1 MVTNFGQ
8 QVVHGRV
15 RKLDEDAPV
24 LAQAFTTGVDRGSF
38 EATRIGFKVAK
49 VNEVDGFDVTVSLYE
64 ARGTGRPRT
73 KIADLVRSNSITEFR
88 RNYWEVPDGIIL
100 EPDTSYVVV
109 VRCDLGATAA
119 EMCNGDEYIRFRAV
133 EDNDEDD
140 VDHGVDEGLFDGWSI
155 ANNGFGGV
163 WGGLSGDNASHA
175 MAVKGYSARIPYILD
190 NGVTVTSTPG
200 DGGDTYSYG
209 ETIEITVRLS
219 RAILVDFD
227 PIVIEND
234 FGIEITHD
242 SPLYPDIA
250 PSLRFSLGDPGA
262 AQDRYAHYASG
273 NYTNT
278 LKFHYIV
285 TSGDMDT
292 DGIEIPAGDDAFGH
306 NLPRAFQ
313 GDTTRVIANLE
324 FPALGIQ
331 TDHKVDSTPKI
342 DTVNLSEPIRITSVP
357 AIGTTYRN
365 REVVEVTVT
374 FDQPVL
380 VTPPVKARIG
390 IDGGSGGKW
399 RGAAYSHGSGTESVA
414 FRYVVTEE
422 DIDTDGIEIL
432 PNVLAQ
438 GGDPH
443 HVDGV
448 QGAGDITSIRGSLAI
463 DLASAG
469 VPDDSNHKVDGSM
482 TNPHVEVSPVQ
493 LVVDEGDSAGA
504 SYMVWLTEEPSGS
517 VTVTVD
523 GLSGTD
529 VSVDSASLTFTTA
542 DWSTRQTV
550 TVTADQDDDAED
562 DEVTLTHTVAGGGYG
577 SATATDVTVTVRDND
592 TQGVTT
598 SMMALTVPEGGTAT
612 YTVVLNAEP
621 ASDVTV
627 IVTGGSGDVSIDGAI
642 AGDRV
647 LTFTSV
653 NWNVPQTVTVRAAED
668 GDAVA
673 DDPVTLINALAGG
686 GSVAVT
692 VMVTENDTTS
702 VSVAPTDLRVN
713 EGTSDTYT
721 VVLTALPT
729 GNVTVTVSGASGD
742 VMVDRTS
749 LTFTPVTWQTAQ
761 TVTVTAAQDAD
772 EVNDTVTLTHAVAGG
787 GYDGVVVSDV
797 EVTVEDDER
806 GVTVSET
813 ALTVAEGDAAGSSY
827 TVVLATQPTG
837 DVTVTVGGHSGTHVS
852 VSSAILTFTPAMWQT
867 AQTVTVTAG
876 QDPDGLNDTVT
887 LTHSV
892 SGGGYDGADVASVEV
907 TVEDDD
913 RGVVVS
919 ETELT
924 VTEGDATGSSYTV
937 VLAAQPTG
945 DVTVT
950 VGGHSGTDVSVSS
963 VSLTFSTTT
972 WETTQTVTVTAAQD
986 ADGVNDSVTLT
997 HAVAGGGYD
1006 GVVVASVEVTVEDDE
1021 RGVVVS
1027 ETELTVTEGDATGS
1041 SYTLVLSAQ
1050 PTGDV
1055 TVTVDGHSGTHV
1067 SVSSAILTFTP
1078 AMWQTA
1084 QTVTVTAGQDP
1095 DGLNDTVTLT
1105 HSVSGG
1111 GYDGVDVASVEVTV
1125 EDDDR
1130 GVVVSETELTV
1141 TEGDAT
1147 GSSYTV
1153 VLAAQPT
1160 GDVTVTVGGHSGT
1173 DVSVSSVSL
1182 TFSTTT
1188 WETAQTVT
1196 VTAAQ
1201 DADGVNDSVTLTH
1214 AVAGGGYDGVVVAS
1228 VEVTVEDDERGVV
1241 VSETELTVT
1250 EGDATGS
1257 SYTVVL
1263 SAQPTGDVTV
1273 TVDGHSGTHV
1283 SVSSAILT
1291 FTPAMWQTAQTV
1303 TVTAGQDPDGLNDT
1317 VTLTHSVSG
1326 GGYDGV
1332 DVASVEVTVADDDR
1346 GVVVS
1351 ETELTVTEGDATGSS
1366 YTVVLAAQPTG
1377 DVTVTVGG
1385 HSGTDVSVSSVSLT
1399 FSTTTWETAQTVTVT
1414 AAQDA
1419 DGVNDSVTLTH
1430 AVAGG
1435 GYDGVVVASVE
1446 VTVEDDERGV
1456 VVSETGLTVTEGD
1469 ATGSSYTVVLSA
1481 QPTGDVTVTVDGH
1494 SGTHVSVSSAIL
1506 TFTPA
1511 MWQTAQTVTVTAGQD
1526 PDGLNDTVTLTHS
1539 VSGGGYDGVDVASVE
1554 VTVED
1559 DDRGV
1564 VVSETELTV
1573 TEGDATGSSYT
1584 VVLAAQPTGDVTV
1597 TVGGH
1602 SGTHVSVSSAI
1613 LTFTPA
1619 MWQTAQTVT
1628 VTAGQD
1634 PDGLN
1639 DTVTLTHSVSGGGYD
1654 GVDVA
1659 SVEVTVEDDD
1669 RGVVVSETELTVTE
1683 GDATGSSYT
1692 LVLSAQPTGDVTVTV
1707 GGHSGTDVLVSS
1719 VSLTFSTTTWQTEQ
1733 TVTVTAEQDLD
1744 ALSDTVTL
1752 THAIAG
1758 GGYDG
1763 VDVASVEVTVADD
1776 ERGVVV
1782 SGTVLTG
1789 LTVTEGDATGS
1800 SYTLVLSAQP
1810 TGDVTVTVGG
1820 YSGTDVSVSSASL
1833 TFSTASWPTQQTVTV
1848 TAGQDLDAWNDTVT
1862 LTHAVSGGGY
1872 DDVVAA
1878 SVEVTVEDDDRG
1890 VVVSETELTVT
1901 EGDAA
1906 GSSYTVVLSAE
1917 PTGDVTVTV
1926 GGHSGTDVLVS
1937 SASLTFAA
1945 VTWNTAQT
1953 VTVTAG
1959 HDADASNDTVTLTHA
1974 VTGGGY
1980 DGVVVSNVDVTVEDD
1995 DSQGVI
2001 VAPTTLEVREGGTGT
2016 YTVVLAAE
2024 PAGDVAVTV
2033 GGYSGTEVSVSR
2045 DILTFTP
2052 ATWYTEQTVT
2062 VTAGQDADALNDAVM
2077 LSHSISLVRGFGGVV
2092 ASVEVTVKDDDA
2104 ARVTVAPTTLVV
2116 REGSTGRYTVVL
2128 TAEPTG
2134 DVTVTVGGYSGTDV
2148 TVDNTSL
2155 TFSTI
2160 TWETEQTVTVTAGQ
2174 DAGEVNDTV
2183 ALTHSVSGGG
2193 YDGVDVASVVVK
2205 VADDEKV
2212 TGDVEPSGSIRLC
2225 GARLDPR
2232 PDGLSE
2238 SEIDICW
2245 DVESA
2250 IPGDVVIE
2258 MRSRNHWDAPYE
2270 PNEQFT
2276 KWQRVERGN
2285 SFTPCDVA
2293 AETCVKATQGFL
2305 YRGEPRT
2312 YELRIR
2318 RGTTL
2323 LAKSPRLKAQAPN
2336 RSTNVFEPRLARDSD
2351 TGSDGAVGQPSGP
2364 YNLKLA
2370 FSEEYPEDYFLNI
2383 WRTETVPCLGSEAQC
2398 LEPQDFDVT
2407 NATLTIKAWRE
2418 GLYRIE
2424 VTPTTLGRPVSVSL
2438 PANKVKGVGEGV
2450 EADGTNQYTRYN
2462 VASNEVVTP
2471 TSTPRIRTASG
2482 SSLTAQ
2488 FDAKP
2493 ASHDGMTPFTVRIA
2507 FSEAVS
2513 TTAAAL
2519 RDHVVEVTGG
2529 TVTAADRVDGRSDL
2543 WEFTIEP
2550 ASSADVTVVVPAGRD
2565 CAGSGAV
2572 CTPDGRP
2579 LLNGLAAVIAG
2590 PGAGTRAVPLTA
2602 QFDSMPVEHDGA
2614 AAFTFELRFS
2624 EAISTPKKALRDHA
2638 ITVSGARVEKA
2649 KRVDGRSDRWRIT
2662 VAPDSHADVTV
2673 ILAAGR
2679 PCTET
2684 GAVCTAAGEP
2694 LSNALAAVVRGPTA
2708 LSVADARAR
2717 EGVDAAIVFDV
2728 TLDRAA
2734 FAPVTVG
2741 YATGDGSARAG
2752 EDFTETSGTLTFA
2765 VGETVESVVVP
2776 LLDDAKD
2783 EGEETFT
2790 LTLANVSGARIADS
2804 QAVGTIVNDD
2814 PLQTQWIA
2822 HFGRTVASQ
2831 AVEAIEERLDGR
2843 GDTHVTVG
2851 GIRLTGRKPTADD
2864 AQTRVDPW
2872 PDELE
2877 PVWETRTMTGREL
2890 LLGSAFLLRTG
2901 GEDGV
2906 PRWTAW
2912 GRFARDGFR
2921 ANVDG
2926 VRLSGAVTTGL
2937 LGADVSREGWLAGVA
2952 LGVSEG
2958 AGPFSLTSRMASGCS
2973 SGTVESDLTSVF
2985 PYARLRLTER
2995 LDVWGMAGLGDGEM
3009 TIDEPGCGAIAT
3021 GIGMKMGAAGARG
3034 TLLEA
3039 GIGGSPLDLGSRAD
3053 VLLVQMK
3060 SRAVDRDAGPL
3071 ESANARVSR
3080 VRLLLEGGRSLA
3092 IGANGSLEPTFEAGV
3107 RHDGGDA
3114 ETGTGLEVGAGL
3126 RYARPRVTIQGSV
3139 RKMLA
3144 HEASGYEEWGVSGS
3158 VRIHPEASDRGLS
3171 FNLTPAW
3178 GADSSGVERLWSLPD
3193 ATGLAGGE
3201 DFDATR
3207 RLDAEVGYGV
3217 GLRGGLGVVTPYT
3230 GIRLGDEGART
3241 WRIGARWEL
3250 APEVHLGLDATRYA
3264 RDEHAPNDAVRL
3276 ALRMRW

>member
-1 MVTNFGQ
+1 MNGHAIKGVSAALVRGLFGCSGQPFSSGVRTAVGTGAGQCRRIRVRTTLLHAPVLAILGALLPLAATAQQPPVPAPEVTMVTNFGQ

-15 RKLDEDAPV
+15 RTLDEDAPV

-38 EATRIGFKVAK
+38 EATSIGFKVAK

-73 KIADLVRSNSITEFR
+73 KIADLVRSNSIREYR
-88 RNYWEVPDGIIL
+88 RNYWEMPDGIIL

-119 EMCNGDEYIRFRAV
+119 EMCNGDETIRFRAV

-140 VDHGVDEGLFDGWSI
+140 VEYGVDEGLFDGWSI

-163 WGGLSGDNASHA
+163 WGGLSVDNASHA
-175 MAVKGYSARIPYILD
+175 MEVEGYSARIPYIID
-190 NGVTVTSTPG
+190 NGVTMTSTPR

-209 ETIEITVRLS
+209 ETIEISVRLS
-219 RAILVDFD
+219 RAILVEFD
-227 PIVIEND
+227 PIVIENAV
-234 FGIEITHD
+234 GLEITQD
-242 SPLYPDIA
+242 RPLYPDIA
-250 PSLRFSLGDPGA
+250 PSLRFSLGDSGA
-262 AQDRYAHYASG
+262 AQDRYAHYAGG

-285 TSGDMDT
+285 TSADMDT

-380 VTPPVKARIG
+380 VTPPVKASIG

-422 DIDTDGIEIL
+422 DIDTDGIEIFSNL
-432 PNVLAQ
+432 LAQ

-443 HVDGV
+443 HADGV

-469 VPDDSNHKVDGSM
+469 VPDDPNHKVDGSM

-523 GLSGTD
+523 GFSGTD

-577 SATATDVTVTVRDND
+577 SATAADVTVTVRDND

-627 IVTGGSGDVSIDGAI
+627 IVTGASGDVSIDGAI
-642 AGDRV
+642 DGDRV

-673 DDPVTLINALAGG
+673 DDPVTLMNALAGG
-686 GSVAVT
+686 GNVAVT

-702 VSVAPTDLRVN
+702 VSVAPTALRVN

-749 LTFTPVTWQTAQ
+749 LTFTPVTWETAQ
-761 TVTVTAAQDAD
+761 TVTVTAAQDVD
-772 EVNDTVTLTHAVAGG
+772 GVNDSVTLTHAVAGG

-837 DVTVTVGGHSGTHVS
+837 DVTVTVGGHSGTDVS
-852 VSSAILTFTPAMWQT
+852 VSSASLTFSTTTWNM

-876 QDPDGLNDTVT
+876 QDPDALNDTVT
-887 LTHSV
+887 LTHAV
-892 SGGGYDGADVASVEV
+892 TGGGYDGVDVASVEV
-907 TVEDDD
+907 
-913 RGVVVS
+913 
-919 ETELT
+919 
-924 VTEGDATGSSYTV
+924 A
-937 VLAAQPTG
+937 
-945 DVTVT
+945 
-950 VGGHSGTDVSVSS
+950 
-963 VSLTFSTTT
+963 
-972 WETTQTVTVTAAQD
+972 
-986 ADGVNDSVTLT
+986 
-997 HAVAGGGYD
+997 
-1006 GVVVASVEVTVEDDE
+1006 VEDDE

-1027 ETELTVTEGDATGS
+1027 ETELTVTEGDA
-1041 SYTLVLSAQ
+1041 A
-1050 PTGDV
+1050 
-1055 TVTVDGHSGTHV
+1055 
-1067 SVSSAILTFTP
+1067 
-1078 AMWQTA
+1078 
-1084 QTVTVTAGQDP
+1084 
-1095 DGLNDTVTLT
+1095 
-1105 HSVSGG
+1105 
-1111 GYDGVDVASVEVTV
+1111 
-1125 EDDDR
+1125 
-1130 GVVVSETELTV
+1130 
-1141 TEGDAT
+1141 

-1160 GDVTVTVGGHSGT
+1160 GDVTVTVEGHSGT

-1214 AVAGGGYDGVVVAS
+1214 AVAGGGYDGVDEASVVVTVEDDERGVVVSETELTVTEGDATGSSYTVVLATQPTGDVTVTVGGHSGTDVLVSSASLTFSTTTWQTEQTVTVTAAQDADGVNDTVTLTHSVTGGGYDDVDVAS

-1263 SAQPTGDVTV
+1263 AAEPTGDVTV
-1273 TVDGHSGTHV
+1273 TVDGHAGTDV
-1283 SVSSAILT
+1283 SVSSASLTFSTTTWNTAQTVTVTAGQDTDALNDTVTLTHAVTGGGYDGVDVASVEVTVEDDERGVTVSETALTVAEGDAAGSSYTVVLATQPTGDVTVTVGGPSGTDVSVSSEILT

-1303 TVTAGQDPDGLNDT
+1303 TVTAGQDPDALNDT
-1317 VTLTHSVSG
+1317 VTLTHSVTG
-1326 GGYDGV
+1326 GGYDDV
-1332 DVASVEVTVADDDR
+1332 DVASVEVTVEDDERGVVVSGTVLTVTEGDATGSSYTLVLSAQPVGDVTVTVGGHSGTDVSVSSASLTFSTTTWQTQQTVTVTAAHDIDALNDTVTLTHAVSGGGYDGVVVASVEVVVEDDER

-1366 YTVVLAAQPTG
+1366 YTVVL
-1377 DVTVTVGG
+1377 
-1385 HSGTDVSVSSVSLT
+1385 
-1399 FSTTTWETAQTVTVT
+1399 ST
-1414 AAQDA
+1414 
-1419 DGVNDSVTLTH
+1419 
-1430 AVAGG
+1430 
-1435 GYDGVVVASVE
+1435 
-1446 VTVEDDERGV
+1446 
-1456 VVSETGLTVTEGD
+1456 
-1469 ATGSSYTVVLSA
+1469 
-1481 QPTGDVTVTVDGH
+1481 
-1494 SGTHVSVSSAIL
+1494 
-1506 TFTPA
+1506 
-1511 MWQTAQTVTVTAGQD
+1511 
-1526 PDGLNDTVTLTHS
+1526 
-1539 VSGGGYDGVDVASVE
+1539 
-1554 VTVED
+1554 
-1559 DDRGV
+1559 
-1564 VVSETELTV
+1564 
-1573 TEGDATGSSYT
+1573 
-1584 VVLAAQPTGDVTV
+1584 
-1597 TVGGH
+1597 
-1602 SGTHVSVSSAI
+1602 
-1613 LTFTPA
+1613 
-1619 MWQTAQTVT
+1619 
-1628 VTAGQD
+1628 
-1634 PDGLN
+1634 
-1639 DTVTLTHSVSGGGYD
+1639 
-1654 GVDVA
+1654 
-1659 SVEVTVEDDD
+1659 
-1669 RGVVVSETELTVTE
+1669 
-1683 GDATGSSYT
+1683 
-1692 LVLSAQPTGDVTVTV
+1692 
-1707 GGHSGTDVLVSS
+1707 
-1719 VSLTFSTTTWQTEQ
+1719 
-1733 TVTVTAEQDLD
+1733 
-1744 ALSDTVTL
+1744 
-1752 THAIAG
+1752 
-1758 GGYDG
+1758 
-1763 VDVASVEVTVADD
+1763 
-1776 ERGVVV
+1776 
-1782 SGTVLTG
+1782 
-1789 LTVTEGDATGS
+1789 
-1800 SYTLVLSAQP
+1800 
-1810 TGDVTVTVGG
+1810 
-1820 YSGTDVSVSSASL
+1820 
-1833 TFSTASWPTQQTVTV
+1833 
-1848 TAGQDLDAWNDTVT
+1848 
-1862 LTHAVSGGGY
+1862 
-1872 DDVVAA
+1872 
-1878 SVEVTVEDDDRG
+1878 
-1890 VVVSETELTVT
+1890 
-1901 EGDAA
+1901 
-1906 GSSYTVVLSAE
+1906 E

-1959 HDADASNDTVTLTHA
+1959 HDADALNDTVTLTHAVSGGGYDGVDVASVEVTVEDDDRRVVVSEPDLTVTEGDAAGSSYTLVLSAQPTGDVTVTVDGHSGTDVSVSSASLTFAAVTWNTEQTVTVTARDDADASNDTVTLTHA

-2024 PAGDVAVTV
+2024 PAGDVVVTV

-2077 LSHSISLVRGFGGVV
+2077 LSHSISLVRGLGGVV
-2092 ASVEVTVKDDDA
+2092 ASVEVTVMDDDA

-2174 DAGEVNDTV
+2174 DAGDVNDTV

-2193 YDGVDVASVVVK
+2193 YDGVDVASVEVK
-2205 VADDEKV
+2205 VSDDERV

-2225 GARLDPR
+2225 GARFDPR

-2258 MRSRNHWDAPYE
+2258 MRSRDHWDALHEPYVR
-2270 PNEQFT
+2270 FT

-2336 RSTNVFEPRLARDSD
+2336 RSTNVFEPRLARDVD

-2418 GLYRIE
+2418 GCYRIV
-2424 VTPTTLGRPVSVSL
+2424 VTPTTLGQPVSVSL

-2471 TSTPRIRTASG
+2471 TSTPRIGAASG

-2572 CTPDGRP
+2572 CTTDGRP

-2624 EAISTPKKALRDHA
+2624 EAISTPVKALRDHA

-2694 LSNALAAVVRGPTA
+2694 LSNALAAVVRGPAA

-2814 PLQTQWIA
+2814 SLQTQWIA

-2872 PDELE
+2872 PDKLE

-2890 LLGSAFLLRTG
+2890 LLGQRVPTEDRRRGRRTAL
-2901 GEDGV
+2901 D
-2906 PRWTAW
+2906 
-2912 GRFARDGFR
+2912 
-2921 ANVDG
+2921 
-2926 VRLSGAVTTGL
+2926 RLGAVRAGRIPCERRR
-2937 LGADVSREGWLAGVA
+2937 GALERRSHYGAARCGRLARALARRCRIGCERGRGPVQSHERDGVA
-2952 LGVSEG
+2952 LFERHGRERSH
-2958 AGPFSLTSRMASGCS
+2958 
-2973 SGTVESDLTSVF
+2973 
-2985 PYARLRLTER
+2985 ER
-2995 LDVWGMAGLGDGEM
+2995 LSLCAVPSHRAPRCLGDG
-3009 TIDEPGCGAIAT
+3009 
-3021 GIGMKMGAAGARG
+3021 R
-3034 TLLEA
+3034 
-3039 GIGGSPLDLGSRAD
+3039 SRA
-3053 VLLVQMK
+3053 
-3060 SRAVDRDAGPL
+3060 RRDD
-3071 ESANARVSR
+3071 N
-3080 VRLLLEGGRSLA
+3080 
-3092 IGANGSLEPTFEAGV
+3092 
-3107 RHDGGDA
+3107 
-3114 ETGTGLEVGAGL
+3114 
-3126 RYARPRVTIQGSV
+3126 
-3139 RKMLA
+3139 
-3144 HEASGYEEWGVSGS
+3144 
-3158 VRIHPEASDRGLS
+3158 
-3171 FNLTPAW
+3171 
-3178 GADSSGVERLWSLPD
+3178 
-3193 ATGLAGGE
+3193 
-3201 DFDATR
+3201 
-3207 RLDAEVGYGV
+3207 
-3217 GLRGGLGVVTPYT
+3217 
-3230 GIRLGDEGART
+3230 
-3241 WRIGARWEL
+3241 
-3250 APEVHLGLDATRYA
+3250 
-3264 RDEHAPNDAVRL
+3264 
-3276 ALRMRW
+3276 

>member
-1 MVTNFGQ
+1 MNGHAIKGMSAALARGLFGCSGQTHSSGVRTAVGTGAGQCRRIRVRTTLLHAPVLAILGALLPLAATAQQPPVPAPEVTMVTNFGQ

-64 ARGTGRPRT
+64 AKGTGRPRT

-422 DIDTDGIEIL
+422 DIDTDGIEIF

-550 TVTADQDDDAED
+550 TVTVDQDDDAED

-837 DVTVTVGGHSGTHVS
+837 DVTVTVDGHSGTHVS

-892 SGGGYDGADVASVEV
+892 SGGGYDGVDVASVEV

-1241 VSETELTVT
+1241 VSETE
-1250 EGDATGS
+1250 
-1257 SYTVVL
+1257 
-1263 SAQPTGDVTV
+1263 
-1273 TVDGHSGTHV
+1273 
-1283 SVSSAILT
+1283 
-1291 FTPAMWQTAQTV
+1291 
-1303 TVTAGQDPDGLNDT
+1303 
-1317 VTLTHSVSG
+1317 
-1326 GGYDGV
+1326 
-1332 DVASVEVTVADDDR
+1332 
-1346 GVVVS
+1346 
-1351 ETELTVTEGDATGSS
+1351 
-1366 YTVVLAAQPTG
+1366 
-1377 DVTVTVGG
+1377 
-1385 HSGTDVSVSSVSLT
+1385 
-1399 FSTTTWETAQTVTVT
+1399 
-1414 AAQDA
+1414 
-1419 DGVNDSVTLTH
+1419 
-1430 AVAGG
+1430 
-1435 GYDGVVVASVE
+1435 
-1446 VTVEDDERGV
+1446 
-1456 VVSETGLTVTEGD
+1456 LTVTEGD

-2033 GGYSGTEVSVSR
+2033 SGYSGTEVSVSR

-2052 ATWYTEQTVT
+2052 VTWYTEQTVT

-2937 LGADVSREGWLAGVA
+2937 LGADVSHERWLAGVA

-2985 PYARLRLTER
+2985 PYARFRLTER
-2995 LDVWGMAGLGDGEM
+2995 LDVWGMAGLGAGEM
-3009 TIDEPGCGAIAT
+3009 TIDEPQCSRNTT

-3060 SRAVDRDAGPL
+3060 SRAVDRDAGAL

-3114 ETGTGLEVGAGL
+3114 ETGIGLEAGAGL